1 MFNDAKDSR
10 NSLQLGF
17 LFRILYYC
25 CSQHVAP
32 GSLVRMNI
40 SLR

>member
-1 MFNDAKDSR
+1 MFNDTKDMT
-10 NSLQLGF
+10 
-17 LFRILYYC
+17 ILCRLLCRC